1 MELELIITL
10 KDDEWDEE
18 DEDEDEE
25 WDEEDEDLDEDEEWD
40 EEDEEEQDFQQS
52 ISNGQSKISLFILPL
67 RNWRDDAI
75 QQRILGKAKFLNNS
89 VP

>member
-10 KDDEWDEE
+10 K
-18 DEDEDEE
+18 DEE

-52 ISNGQSKISLFILPL
+52 IANDQSKIFLSLCLL
-67 RNWRDDAI
+67 SAMDAI
-75 QQRILGKAKFLNNS
+75 SYLARDRRKG
-89 VP
+89 